1 MSDGQVLLQ
10 RDGGIAILTLARPQ
24 RRNAISAGI
33 WEALREKVIEAAED
47 PPRALIITGSE
58 GHFSAGLDIK
68 PDNPLLG
75 RVLPIVQRK
84 DADGA
89 RALVR
94 ELKEVNDLIAGFP
107 APTIAAIEGACVGI
121 GLELALACDLRV
133 ASREARLALPEVRLG
148 LAPDLG
154 GTVRLTRLVGAGR
167 AALLALAGHH
177 WSGEQA
183 EQAGLVEQLCAPGEA
198 LETAR
203 TLAREIHAGAPTATT
218 GVLQVIRATP
228 GLDLADALTLET
240 EAGANALLSGEP
252 LEGLMARQARKEPS
266 WHA

>member
-1 MSDGQVLLQ
+1 MTDGQVLLT
-10 RDGGIAILTLARPQ
+10 RDGGVATITLDRPQ
-24 RRNAISAGI
+24 RRNAISAGL
-33 WEALREKVIEAAED
+33 WDALRDRVIEAADD
-47 PPRALIITGSE
+47 PPRALIITGTD

-94 ELKEVNDLIAGFP
+94 ELKSVNDLVAGFP

-133 ASREARLALPEVRLG
+133 ASREARMALPEVRLG

-154 GTVRLTRLVGAGR
+154 GTVRLERLVGPGKAS
-167 AALLALAGHH
+167 LLALAGHH
-177 WSGEQA
+177 WTGEQA
-183 EQAGLVEQLCAPGEA
+183 FGFGLVEQLCEAGGA
-198 LETAR
+198 LEAAR
-203 TLAREIHAGAPTATT
+203 ALALEIRAGAPTATT
-218 GVLQVIRATP
+218 SVLQVIRSSAD
-228 GLDLADALTLET
+228 LDLEDALTLET

-252 LEGLMARQARKEPS
+252 LEGLMARQARRSPR